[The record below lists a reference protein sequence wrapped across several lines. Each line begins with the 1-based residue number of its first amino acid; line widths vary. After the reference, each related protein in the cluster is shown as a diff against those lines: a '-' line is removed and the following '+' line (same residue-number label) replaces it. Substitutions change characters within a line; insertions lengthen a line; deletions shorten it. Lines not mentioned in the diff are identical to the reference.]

1 MELWIRSQ
9 DKKSLVNT
17 KTIEVCDNDIV
28 VWDEEKYDIKIY
40 LGKYKTQ
47 ERALEVLDE
56 IQSKLKATFLMKPKD
71 ERFSKYFEDGKRY
84 LEDLNG
90 ICVVTGDRCFDLEPI
105 NKDIYVYEMPK
116 E

>member
-17 KTIEVCDNDIV
+17 KTIEVCNNDIV

-56 IQSKLKATFLMKPKD
+56 IQSKIAQNQSLISLMNNFTDLKGN
-71 ERFSKYFEDGKRY
+71 EEVVSKLF
-84 LEDLNG
+84 
-90 ICVVTGDRCFDLEPI
+90 
-105 NKDIYVYEMPK
+105 KDIIYEMPK